1 MRGVVDIGEFAGGSL
16 ARSLAILFPA
26 VLPVRSASQ
35 RETLRV
41 KQKGISPGASLSSAS
56 TLRSLV
62 FIRSS
67 LYTRANFLL
76 IREHR
81 DYARTGCAENAATYD
96 RQLERNGIIRG
107 AREVR
112 EISRMGIVYDA
123 E

>member
-16 ARSLAILFPA
+16 ARHSLSCGPSCS
-26 VLPVRSASQ
+26 VGQSAGNFTSGAE
-35 RETLRV
+35 RHFAWR
-41 KQKGISPGASLSSAS
+41 ASLSSAS

-76 IREHR
+76 IRGHR
-81 DYARTGCAENAATYD
+81 DYARTGYAENAATYD

-107 AREVR
+107 VREVR